1 VALQRTADN
10 KFLRIGGEP
19 EELVGGFPKTREE
32 LFSYR
37 ALIMGS
43 VEAAAF
49 TGDQLQMIADF
60 VDRRGGTL
68 LMLGGARS
76 FAEGGYGGTPVA
88 DALPLVIDPKTR
100 ASEPGDLSRIQVM
113 PTRAGQAHAVTQV
126 AGTEAASAARWREL
140 PQVTT
145 VNAPLQPKPGATVL
159 LNGTDERGATQPVLT
174 WQQFGRGKAIA
185 MTLQDTWQWQMHASI
200 SLEDQTHENYW
211 RQMIRWLV
219 DGVPGVVEART
230 TVERVEPG
238 EAVTLEAAVV
248 DPTFVELNDA
258 SVIAHVVQPGGGTI
272 NVPMTWTG
280 ERDGQYRGTFV
291 STEAGSYEVAVD
303 AARAGKQ
310 IGSGLT
316 YLRAGPSDAEYF
328 DATMHEPP
336 LRRIADETGGRFYTP
351 DTVAGMAEDVRYA
364 GRGVTSVEEREL
376 WNMPIILIALMGLV
390 CAEWG
395 YRRAVG
401 LS

>member
-1 VALQRTADN
+1 
-10 KFLRIGGEP
+10 
-19 EELVGGFPKTREE
+19 
-32 LFSYR
+32 
-37 ALIMGS
+37 
-43 VEAAAF
+43 
-49 TGDQLQMIADF
+49 
-60 VDRRGGTL
+60 
-68 LMLGGARS
+68 
-76 FAEGGYGGTPVA
+76 
-88 DALPLVIDPKTR
+88 
-100 ASEPGDLSRIQVM
+100 
-113 PTRAGQAHAVTQV
+113 
-126 AGTEAASAARWREL
+126 
-140 PQVTT
+140 
-145 VNAPLQPKPGATVL
+145 
-159 LNGTDERGATQPVLT
+159 
-174 WQQFGRGKAIA
+174 
-185 MTLQDTWQWQMHASI
+185 MHASM

-219 DGVPGVVEART
+219 DGVPGVVESRT

-238 EAVTLEAAVV
+238 EAVTVEASVV

-258 SVIAHVVQPGGGTI
+258 TVIAHVAQPGGGTI

-280 ERDGQYRGTFV
+280 DRDGQYRGTFV
-291 STEAGSYEVAVD
+291 STEAGSYEVTVD

-310 IGSGLT
+310 IGSGIT

-351 DTVAGMAEDVRYA
+351 ETVAGMAEDVRYA

-376 WNMPIILIALMGLV
+376 WNMPIVLIALMGLV